1 MPEIVK
7 EFVLRQFRGGP
18 VKKTTLYDKFLVDRG
33 PIVVTDFLK
42 VFFSHFFIFLPVP
55 LTLASLNGAGWIF
68 PVNFN
73 YQRCL
78 ENSDM
83 INFWLKSW
91 VILWWLFSYSFL
103 VCHFL
108 PRTRVCNK
116 QLLINTRPKYYY
128 DISVTFLGTRGKNRL
143 TSDPWSEQAVP
154 PFLLMENS
162 LRRIHFSGDIRAPH
176 LPRGPTNCSWY
187 DALFT
192 ALHFTGFF
200 HVSEYFVPV
209 SLEHEEAGHH
219 DRLLHLQ
226 LQLGHL
232 HEGVSVPGLESRMS
246 GCQL

>member
-1 MPEIVK
+1 MINFWLTGVPSWWQT
-7 EFVLRQFRGGP
+7 FW
-18 VKKTTLYDKFLVDRG
+18 KF
-33 PIVVTDFLK
+33 FLSL
-42 VFFSHFFIFLPVP
+42 FHFFLPVP

-83 INFWLKSW
+83 IIFWLKSW
-91 VILWWLFSYSFL
+91 VILWWLFSSSFL

-128 DISVTFLGTRGKNRL
+128 DNPVTFLGTRGKNRL

-162 LRRIHFSGDIRAPH
+162 LR
-176 LPRGPTNCSWY
+176 
-187 DALFT
+187 
-192 ALHFTGFF
+192 F
-200 HVSEYFVPV
+200 HSEILA
-209 SLEHEEAGHH
+209 SLNFNKNKM
-219 DRLLHLQ
+219 L
-226 LQLGHL
+226 
-232 HEGVSVPGLESRMS
+232 SPGLENNTTLKSCRVITQS
-246 GCQL
+246 QIPLGTDSNKLGQSPR